1 MNDNEKTYSSIGF
14 QTLRILNRLASD
26 RALREL
32 ANEKREDSD
41 GDAARARTD
50 EDREAYQ
57 RAYVEQ
63 RLREL
68 ALWERRISGEK
79 R

>member
-26 RALREL
+26 RALRDL
-32 ANEKREDSD
+32 AKEKEEAG
-41 GDAARARTD
+41 GDAARRRAD
-50 EDREAYQ
+50 EEREADQ
-57 RAYVEQ
+57 KAYVEQ

-68 ALWERRISGEK
+68 AIWERRISGK
-79 R
+79 Q